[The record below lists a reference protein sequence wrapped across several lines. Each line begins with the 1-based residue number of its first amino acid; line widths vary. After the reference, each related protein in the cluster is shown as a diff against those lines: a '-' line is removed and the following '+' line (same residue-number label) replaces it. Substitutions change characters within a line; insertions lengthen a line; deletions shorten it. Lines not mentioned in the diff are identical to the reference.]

1 MNCNI
6 AVIKGDGIGPEVV
19 TQAMKVLDAIGEK
32 YGHTFCYEQ
41 LLMGGCS
48 IDAHGVPLTDEAVER
63 AKASDAVLLGSIGGN
78 TSTSPLYKL
87 PPDKRVLSAATHQHP
102 PGISFRRTKDRRQVF

>member
-19 TQAMKVLDAIGEK
+19 TQAMKVLDAVGQK
-32 YGHTFCYEQ
+32 FGHTFNYEQ

-48 IDAHGVPLTDEAVER
+48 IDACGVPLTDEAVAR

-78 TSTSPLYKL
+78 TSTFALSTLVTFLRRFIAISKPLIAI
-87 PPDKRVLSAATHQHP
+87 RR
-102 PGISFRRTKDRRQVF
+102 ISFSL